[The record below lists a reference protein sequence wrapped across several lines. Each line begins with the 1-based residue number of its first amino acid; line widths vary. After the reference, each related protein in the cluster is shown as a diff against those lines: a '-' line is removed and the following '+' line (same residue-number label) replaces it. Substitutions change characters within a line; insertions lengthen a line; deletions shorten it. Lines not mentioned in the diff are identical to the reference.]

1 MLKLLKRSKISNRVY
16 SVFLLQGGDELK
28 DLFTKNHLWL
38 GVKYFIISL
47 FVGVIVRGFLLI
59 PVPVTGNSMDQT
71 LTQGD
76 MILMEKFSKVKR
88 FDVIVFQQ
96 PDGTIYIKRVIGLPG
111 DEVRYDKDQL
121 YINGEKVSESF
132 LTNNRNHDH
141 QVSPYTTDFQL
152 EELLG
157 ERQLPKNEYF
167 VLGDNRR
174 ISKDS
179 RSFGTVQS
187 KDILGK
193 AQAVY
198 YPLTHIKIIS

>member
-1 MLKLLKRSKISNRVY
+1 LRGEKQLKNLV
-16 SVFLLQGGDELK
+16 
-28 DLFTKNHLWL
+28 TKSHLWL
-38 GVKYFIISL
+38 GVKYLLISL
-47 FVGVIVRGFLLI
+47 FFGVVIRGFLLI

-71 LTQGD
+71 LSQGD

-96 PDGTIYIKRVIGLPG
+96 ADG
-111 DEVRYDKDQL
+111 KDQL
-121 YINGEKVSESF
+121 YINGEKIAESF
-132 LTNNRNHDH
+132 LTNNRSHDH
-141 QVSPYTTDFQL
+141 QVSPYTTDFKL
-152 EELLG
+152 DELIG
-157 ERQLPKNEYF
+157 EKKLPKDEYF

>member
-1 MLKLLKRSKISNRVY
+1 M
-16 SVFLLQGGDELK
+16 
-28 DLFTKNHLWL
+28 
-38 GVKYFIISL
+38 ISL
-47 FVGVIVRGFLLI
+47 FIGVIVRGFLLI

-71 LTQGD
+71 LSQGD
-76 MILMEKFSKVKR
+76 MVLMEKFSKVKR

-96 PDGTIYIKRVIGLPG
+96 TDGTIYIKRVIGLPG
-111 DEVRYDKDQL
+111 DEIRYEKDHL
-121 YINGEKVSESF
+121 YVNGHKMSESF
-132 LTNNRNHDH
+132 LTNNRSHDH

-152 EELLG
+152 NELIG
-157 ERQLPKNEYF
+157 EKKLPNNEYF

-179 RSFGTVQS
+179 RSFGTVQG

>member
-1 MLKLLKRSKISNRVY
+1 MKSLL
-16 SVFLLQGGDELK
+16 
-28 DLFTKNHLWL
+28 TKGHLWL
-38 GVKYFIISL
+38 AVKYLLISL
-47 FVGVIVRGFLLI
+47 FIGVVIRGFLLI

-71 LTQGD
+71 LSQGD
-76 MILMEKFSKVKR
+76 MVLMEKFSKVRR

-96 PDGTIYIKRVIGLPG
+96 SDGTIYIKRVIGLPG
-111 DEVRYDKDQL
+111 DEIRYEKDQL
-121 YINGEKVSESF
+121 YINGNKISESF

-152 EELLG
+152 EELIG
-157 ERQLPKNEYF
+157 EKKLPHNEYF

-198 YPLTHIKIIS
+198 YPIKHIKIIS

>member
-1 MLKLLKRSKISNRVY
+1 M
-16 SVFLLQGGDELK
+16 
-28 DLFTKNHLWL
+28 
-38 GVKYFIISL
+38 ISL
-47 FVGVIVRGFLLI
+47 FIGVIVRGFLLI

-71 LTQGD
+71 LSQGD
-76 MILMEKFSKVKR
+76 MVLMEKFSKVKR

-96 PDGTIYIKRVIGLPG
+96 TDGTIYIKRVIGLPG
-111 DEVRYDKDQL
+111 DEIRYEKDQL
-121 YINGEKVSESF
+121 YVNGHKMSESF
-132 LTNNRNHDH
+132 LTNNRSHDH

-152 EELLG
+152 NELIG
-157 ERQLPKNEYF
+157 EKKLPNNEYF

-179 RSFGTVQS
+179 RSFGTVQG

-198 YPLTHIKIIS
+198 YPLSHIKIIS